1 MIVVEE
7 TRGVRRR
14 RRTAMRMFVVEA
26 IPIDIAPVEE
36 LMEGPLASYL
46 GLLLVP

>member
-7 TRGVRRR
+7 TRGMRK
-14 RRTAMRMFVVEA
+14 RRTAKPKIVVEA

-46 GLLLVP
+46 GLLVP

>member
-7 TRGVRRR
+7 TRGRR
-14 RRTAMRMFVVEA
+14 RRTAKPKIVVEA

-46 GLLLVP
+46 GLLVP